1 MNQQLTW
8 PGRWIRVV
16 LTGVAAVLLL
26 AGTFWG
32 QDDDFPFGP
41 FRMYSTAPG
50 PNQPAT
56 DTRVEGVDVAGR
68 VVALTEGNSGLRRAE
83 IEGQQAAYVADPAR
97 LREVA
102 DAYAQRNPAAP
113 ALREVRLVV
122 RSHGVRHSRPT
133 GTWTDQVIAD
143 WVKP

>member
-1 MNQQLTW
+1 MNELTGR
-8 PGRWIRVV
+8 GRWTRAV
-16 LTGVAAVLLL
+16 LTVAGALLLL

-50 PNQPAT
+50 PDQAAK

-68 VVALTEGNSGLRRAE
+68 VVALTETNSGIRRAE

-97 LREVA
+97 LRQVA
-102 DAYAQRNPAAP
+102 EAYAARNPAAP

-133 GTWTDQVIAD
+133 GTWSDQVVAD
-143 WVKP
+143 WVKS